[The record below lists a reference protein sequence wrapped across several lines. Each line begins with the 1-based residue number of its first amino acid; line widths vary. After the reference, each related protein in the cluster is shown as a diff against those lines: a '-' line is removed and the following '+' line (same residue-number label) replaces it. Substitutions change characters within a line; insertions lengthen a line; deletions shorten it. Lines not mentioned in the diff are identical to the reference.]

1 MRIKFL
7 DLSKI
12 HDPMMEVSQKI
23 LSYVVENNEFIGG
36 KFIKEFEAK
45 FAEYIGTK
53 YCVGV
58 GNGTDALEIA
68 IDALDFDTNK
78 TEIIVPSNTFIA
90 CAEAIVRSGM
100 RPVFC
105 DVGPDYTIDPD
116 SCESLITTNTAAI
129 MCVHLYGN
137 PCNMDKILMLAKKYG
152 LKIIEDCSQA
162 HGAKFRS
169 QTVGSIGD
177 VSCFS
182 FYPGKNLGAFGDAGA
197 VLTSCKELATKI
209 RLIAN
214 HGRLQKY
221 DHIIEGRNSRLD
233 NFQAGILLHKLT
245 LLDHTNTIR
254 SRVADTYFKNLSDQ
268 KCLMLPAIGEFSE
281 PVWHLFVVRTPY
293 RDELQAALL
302 EAGVETSIHYP
313 TALSSLSMYSRFNG
327 EIRPEFAERTSAE
340 LLSLPMGSHLSV
352 SEVIYVCKAV
362 KDSLALLGEE

>member
-1 MRIKFL
+1 
-7 DLSKI
+7 
-12 HDPMMEVSQKI
+12 
-23 LSYVVENNEFIGG
+23 
-36 KFIKEFEAK
+36 
-45 FAEYIGTK
+45 
-53 YCVGV
+53 
-58 GNGTDALEIA
+58 
-68 IDALDFDTNK
+68 
-78 TEIIVPSNTFIA
+78 
-90 CAEAIVRSGM
+90 M

-254 SRVADTYFKNLSDQ
+254 RRVADTYFKNLSDQ
-268 KCLMLPAIGEFSE
+268 KCLMLPEIGEFSE

-293 RDELQAALL
+293 RDDSSGAFKRELKPHTIRQPF
-302 EAGVETSIHYP
+302 SFP
-313 TALSSLSMYSRFNG
+313 CSSSTGKYVRICRANQRSF
-327 EIRPEFAERTSAE
+327 EPSD
-340 LLSLPMGSHLSV
+340 GSHLSV

-362 KDSLALLGEE
+362 KGFLHC